1 MSIVTVRNEVAKVM
15 FLHLSVSHS
24 VHRGVCTCSQW
35 GVPAHTPPES
45 RYTPPG
51 RYTTRAGTHP
61 LPRQV
66 HPPGRYTPWQVHP
79 PGRYTPRA
87 GTPPR
92 QVHPPAGTPPRQVHP
107 SAGTPPA
114 GRYPPPPSRRLL
126 LRTVR
131 ILLECIL
138 VRTVH
143 HIKIHRT
150 VILAVQGKF
159 EVNKNFITNN

>member
-1 MSIVTVRNEVAKVM
+1 MYLLPV
-15 FLHLSVSHS
+15 
-24 VHRGVCTCSQW
+24 

-51 RYTTRAGTHP
+51 RYTPRAGTHP

-66 HPPGRYTPWQVHP
+66 HPQQVQP
-79 PGRYTPRA
+79 PGRYTPLA
-87 GTPPR
+87 GTPSR
-92 QVHPPAGTPPRQVHP
+92 QVHPPSRYTPRQVP
-107 SAGTPPA
+107 PLRAGI
-114 GRYPPPPSRRLL
+114 PPPSRRLL

-150 VILAVQGKF
+150 VILAVEGKF
-159 EVNKNFITNN
+159 EVNKKLITNN

>member
-1 MSIVTVRNEVAKVM
+1 MSESGGYVPEFYFQYFMSIVTVRNEVAKVM

-24 VHRGVCTCSQW
+24 VHRSVCTCSQW
-35 GVPAHTPPES
+35 GVPAHIPPES

-51 RYTTRAGTHP
+51 RYTPPTQAGTPPWQVHP
-61 LPRQV
+61 PGRYTPQACTPPRQV
-66 HPPGRYTPWQVHP
+66 HPPGRYTPRQVP
-79 PGRYTPRA
+79 PLRA
-87 GTPPR
+87 GTPL
-92 QVHPPAGTPPRQVHP
+92 
-107 SAGTPPA
+107 
-114 GRYPPPPSRRLL
+114 SRRLL

-150 VILAVQGKF
+150 VILALQGKF
-159 EVNKNFITNN
+159 EVNKNLITNN